1 MHDTASALETVRNFD
16 DEWGDLGAV
25 ASRDGAGGIIIAPAP
40 SLAPGA
46 ERGLIARLRYASVD
60 LECEVWIDAHAV
72 FLIKI
77 HQQDRIDQTT
87 NSYHV
92 LCDKQRAYVAR
103 HNHIFSHIPLAR
115 EIWQRIRLSGNSGQV
130 SVHVEGKLVH
140 QFEDRLLDGGYV
152 FLGAK
157 GGTVHLSNIRVFT
170 PGQEGASNG
179 TEDQAAVPAS
189 ADGSTT
195 AISYCIALLRPVY
208 ARMLIQDLI
217 KKTSVPYEILVWL
230 NVDDAEME
238 GFLDKL
244 IQDGRPVRI
253 IGRSP
258 ENIGMCAY
266 RSLFTAAKY
275 ELITQIDD
283 DVLAISPQI
292 AERAAA
298 IFGAFPSV
306 RQIVADTWQDEF
318 TTGARPP
325 MGTYRPVDAKRGL
338 YDGSI
343 DGWFS
348 IYHRSVLP
356 QLLAIPYAQY
366 CFIGGTVKQQLART
380 GLQGLLCTRIKVFH
394 ATGPEYAWYF
404 GMLDFEIEKYRR
416 LGRQNIV
423 EWYEE
428 GAAKLPSR
436 SVLDRQ
442 FDQISASLSKA
453 P

>member
-1 MHDTASALETVRNFD
+1 MHDTASALDSVRNFD
-16 DEWGDLGAV
+16 DEWDDFGAV
-25 ASRDGAGGIIIAPAP
+25 ASRDGAGDIIIAPAP

-46 ERGLIARLRYASVD
+46 ERGLIGRLRYASVD
-60 LECEVWIDAHAV
+60 LECEVWIGGHAV

-103 HNHIFSHIPLAR
+103 HNRIFSHIPLAR
-115 EIWQRIRLSGNSGQV
+115 ETWQRIRLSGNFGQV
-130 SVHVEGKLVH
+130 SVHVEGTLAH

-157 GGTVHLSNIRVFT
+157 GGTVRLRNIRMFI
-170 PGQEGASNG
+170 PGQEGANG
-179 TEDQAAVPAS
+179 ATEDQAAVPAT
-189 ADGSTT
+189 ADGSRT

-217 KKTSVPYEILVWL
+217 KKTSAPYEILVWL

-283 DVLAISPQI
+283 DVLAISPEI

-298 IFGAFPSV
+298 IFRVYPNV

-325 MGTYRPVDAKRGL
+325 MGTYHPVDAANGL

-348 IYHRSVLP
+348 IYHRSILP
-356 QLLAIPYAQY
+356 QLLAIPYSHY
-366 CFIGGTVKQQLART
+366 CFIGGTVKQQLARI
-380 GLQGLLCTRIKVFH
+380 GLRGFLCTRIKVFH
-394 ATGPEYAWYF
+394 ATGPEYASYF

-442 FDQISASLSKA
+442 FNQISASLSEA